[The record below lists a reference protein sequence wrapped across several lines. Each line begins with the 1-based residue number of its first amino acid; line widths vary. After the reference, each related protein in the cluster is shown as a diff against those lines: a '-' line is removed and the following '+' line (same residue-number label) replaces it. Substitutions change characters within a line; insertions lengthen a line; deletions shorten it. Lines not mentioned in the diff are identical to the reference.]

1 MELEVNEQI
10 QSTDSSVFIITDVTA
25 ENSEISVIE
34 NPHSPTNILLE
45 TDIFEK
51 HKNGLTLEKILTVI
65 ESIDTVPGTKRQHS
79 GIGSIIESKNS
90 AESMQSVSYRFM
102 NRIKIILQTVKR
114 NLVVEDCSKLLKI
127 IFSEELRLGCKDKI
141 CKKSMIRIIGRLAVD
156 NYIKLVSVTLK
167 YENNSKQL
175 MFICDNSVDFTNSI
189 LLSCI
194 EQAKL
199 KFILTIG
206 TSSRK
211 KDLLENALKK
221 EVPAKKV
228 IFKSKSSEDGP
239 VLNYGFCP
247 KFIRMRIFHEF
258 LFYLI
263 FTITEKQEIF
273 TKDEAV
279 TNWRNIH
286 PNLNFQ
292 EIESELSDIYSTNLD
307 WKSFVPPLVKHMDM
321 PNGWAL
327 MSDILLRLPLSI
339 FVKIFNITYEIP
351 ELEQVLSHP
360 IRKHYLL
367 KYMPT
372 SLRESLIKNRKYI
385 FSIDEI
391 AKRLCY
397 SGLLQFGQQ
406 RLKEKDQ
413 VFIYL
418 NRNAILLNTV
428 SSEPGYYKI
437 TEKPYETIKYRF
449 ETLEDIS
456 KYWHDM
462 WSICM
467 NTRLGKRNFVVEREL
482 TYELLHVKPTILA
495 SIEAQSYE
503 NAIENDVGKIPGD
516 NLGAAGLDSA
526 FFSHIKRNWNWQMI
540 KCKKPATQKSSLRA
554 KKLDGIKST
563 PIQFKKL
570 MREREIDGK
579 RKKIK
584 RFVTPIP
591 KCVNLPRKTKVLY
604 RRIKEQRVRARNP
617 HYDEIDKHALTLMN
631 KLRVE
636 WSRAEDNM
644 ILLCKVGMMYFTTNS
659 KKQTIT
665 SQVVRDILHFSTK
678 STNKTS
684 RACQRRIV
692 YMLKNQATLNN
703 VHVCLEEVKENIE
716 INKRFGVSF
725 IEELRAFYKGD
736 ETKFI
741 EATKIHFIDLVV
753 LLKKYFDK
761 LSFNNIGMDS
771 LITPDTIEEFYQ
783 KFIETETDVNT
794 APKTTIRYVFI

>member
-1 MELEVNEQI
+1 MEVDEKV
-10 QSTDSSVFIITDVTA
+10 QSPALLSPFFIITELPDTTD
-25 ENSEISVIE
+25 EISVIDN
-34 NPHSPTNILLE
+34 NPHSPTNILME

-51 HKNGLTLEKILTVI
+51 HKNGLTLEKIETTI
-65 ESIDTVPGTKRQHS
+65 ENIDTVPGTKRQHS
-79 GIGSIIESKNS
+79 GISSIIESTNS

-102 NRIKIILQTVKR
+102 NRIKIILQTVKS
-114 NLVVEDCSKLLKI
+114 NLVVEDCCKLLKI

-141 CKKSMIRIIGRLAVD
+141 CKKSMLRIIGRLAVD
-156 NYIKLVSVTLK
+156 NYIKLVSVSLK
-167 YENNSKQL
+167 YETNSKQL

-189 LLSCI
+189 LVSCI

-199 KFILTIG
+199 KFILAIG
-206 TSSRK
+206 TTTRK
-211 KDLLENALKK
+211 REVLENLALKR
-221 EVPAKKV
+221 ENPPKKV
-228 IFKSKSSEDGP
+228 ILKTKTSEVGLA
-239 VLNYGFCP
+239 LNYGFCP

-263 FTITEKQEIF
+263 FTLTEKQGIL
-273 TKDEAV
+273 TKEEAIA
-279 TNWRNIH
+279 NWRNIH

-292 EIESELSDIYSTNLD
+292 EIENELSEIYSTSLD
-307 WKSFVPPLVKHMDM
+307 WKSFVPPLVQHMDM
-321 PNGWAL
+321 PSGWAL

-339 FVKIFNITYEIP
+339 FVKIFNINYEIP

-372 SLRESLIKNRKYI
+372 TLRENLIKNRKYI

-428 SSEPGYYKI
+428 SSDPGYYKI
-437 TEKPYETIKYRF
+437 TDKHYETIKYRF
-449 ETLEDIS
+449 DSLEDIS

-467 NTRLGKRNFVVEREL
+467 NTRLGKRSFVVGREL
-482 TYELLHVKPTILA
+482 TYELLHAKPEILE
-495 SIEAQSYE
+495 SIEAKTYE
-503 NAIENDVGKIPGD
+503 QAIENDFGKIPGD
-516 NLGAAGLDSA
+516 HLGAAGLDSA
-526 FFSHIKRNWNWQMI
+526 FFSHVKRNWNWQMI
-540 KCKKPATQKSSLRA
+540 KCKKSTPIKSSLRA

-570 MREREIDGK
+570 MKEREFDVK

-591 KCVNLPRKTKVLY
+591 KSVNLPRKTKVLF
-604 RRIKEQRVRARNP
+604 RIKEKRVRVRNP
-617 HYDEIDKHALTLMN
+617 HYDEVDKHALTLMN

-703 VHVCLEEVKENIE
+703 VHVCLEEVKENKE
-716 INKRFGVSF
+716 INKRFGVTF
-725 IEELRAFYKGD
+725 IEELRQLYKGD
-736 ETKFI
+736 ENKFI
-741 EATKIHFIDLVV
+741 ETSRIHFIDLVV

-761 LSFNNIGMDS
+761 LSFNNIGTDY

-783 KFIETETDVNT
+783 KFVETESDVNT
-794 APKTTIRYVFI
+794 APKTTIR

>member
-1 MELEVNEQI
+1 MEVDNQLELTNSQTTQI
-10 QSTDSSVFIITDVTA
+10 FTITELPEEPDETSLA
-25 ENSEISVIE
+25 NNTISQPPTLMEN
-34 NPHSPTNILLE
+34 
-45 TDIFEK
+45 DIFEK
-51 HKNGLTLEKILTVI
+51 HKSGLSLEKIETVI
-65 ESIDTVPGTKRQHS
+65 KYIDTVPGTKRQHS
-79 GIGSIIESKNS
+79 GIASIIESTNS
-90 AESMQSVSYRFM
+90 SESLQTVSYRFM
-102 NRIKIILQTVKR
+102 NRIKVILQTVKS
-114 NLVVEDCSKLLKI
+114 NLVVEDCCKLLKI
-127 IFSEELRLGCKDKI
+127 IFNEELRLGCKDKI
-141 CKKSMIRIIGRLAVD
+141 CKKSMIRIIGRLVVD
-156 NYIKLVSVTLK
+156 NYLKLISVALK
-167 YENNSKQL
+167 YEQHTKQL
-175 MFICDNSVDFTNSI
+175 MFICDNSVDFNNSI
-189 LLSCI
+189 LTSCI

-199 KFILTIG
+199 KFILFIG
-206 TSSRK
+206 TNAK
-211 KDLLENALKK
+211 KRELLENLTLKK
-221 EVPAKKV
+221 EIAVKKSLL
-228 IFKSKSSEDGP
+228 KEKTDEDGP

-263 FTITEKQEIF
+263 YAIDEKTKVF
-273 TKDEAV
+273 TKDEAIAS
-279 TNWRNIH
+279 WRNIN

-292 EIESELSDIYSTNLD
+292 EIEGELSDIYSTNLD
-307 WKSFVPPLVKHMDM
+307 WKSFVPPLVKHMGLL
-321 PNGWAL
+321 NGWAL
-327 MSDILLRLPLSI
+327 MSDVLLRLPLSI

-372 SLRESLIKNRKYI
+372 TLRESLIKNRKYI

-397 SGLLQFGQQ
+397 TGLLQFGQQ

-428 SSEPGYYKI
+428 SSDPGYYKI
-437 TEKPYETIKYRF
+437 TEKEYETIKYRF
-449 ETLEDIS
+449 ESLEDIS

-467 NTRLGKRNFVVEREL
+467 NTRLGKRNFVVGHEL
-482 TYELLHVKPTILA
+482 TYELLHAKTDILA
-495 SIEAQSYE
+495 CVEARKYDE
-503 NAIENDVGKIPGD
+503 AIKEDVGKIPGD

-540 KCKKPATQKSSLRA
+540 KCKKPAPIKASLRT
-554 KKLDGIKST
+554 KKLDGIKSS
-563 PIQFKKL
+563 PIQFKK
-570 MREREIDGK
+570 MMKEREIEGK
-579 RKKIK
+579 RKRIK

-591 KCVNLPRKTKVLY
+591 KSVNLPRKTRILY
-604 RRIKEQRVRARNP
+604 RKIKEKRVRVRNP
-617 HYDEIDKHALTLMN
+617 TYDEIDKTALTLMN

-644 ILLCKVGMMYFTTNS
+644 ILLSKVGMMYFTTNT

-665 SQVVRDILHFSTK
+665 SHVVRDILHFSTK

-703 VHVCLEEVKENIE
+703 VYVCLEEVKENKE
-716 INKRFGVSF
+716 INKRFGINF
-725 IEELRAFYKGD
+725 IEELRQFYKGD
-736 ETKFI
+736 ENKFI
-741 EATKIHFIDLVV
+741 EATRIHFIDLIV

-761 LSFNNIGMDS
+761 LSFNNIGS
-771 LITPDTIEEFYQ
+771 EYLITPDTIEEFQQ
-783 KFIETETDVNT
+783 KFTETESDVNT
-794 APKTTIRYVFI
+794 APKTTIR